1 MYLACFFIKSFGEV
15 WKLKVIYV
23 TNWKMLFKAVFPTGV
38 LSRGPLW
45 PLYLAVWD
53 FLQKA
58 FEVQTKSKSTKLCKK
73 CTLPPFATKDSTLQ
87 WWLPERIKCLSFS
100 IIWKHLEK
108 QLMIIKTS
116 AILCV
121 KYHVPVFSLSFSDAP
136 SFHHNIMFFLVS
148 LIHAQSCHHNIM
160 CAFQVWQNFGNHS
173 TLLSTFLI
181 TFVTSSHMWRKT
193 SYEK

>member
-1 MYLACFFIKSFGEV
+1 MKRNKKGPLILTLIFQQHIILLLLHVSKYIVTSFCHACIWHIFIKSFWEV

-38 LSRGPLW
+38 LSRGPLCMNW

-108 QLMIIKTS
+108 HQVNTIDNS
-116 AILCV
+116 Q
-121 KYHVPVFSLSFSDAP
+121 
-136 SFHHNIMFFLVS
+136 NIS
-148 LIHAQSCHHNIM
+148 N
-160 CAFQVWQNFGNHS
+160 
-173 TLLSTFLI
+173 
-181 TFVTSSHMWRKT
+181 SSG
-193 SYEK
+193 

>member
-1 MYLACFFIKSFGEV
+1 MHVFGMFFIKSFGEV

-73 CTLPPFATKDSTLQ
+73 MHFATFRHEGLNSAVMIT
-87 WWLPERIKCLSFS
+87 
-100 IIWKHLEK
+100 WKNK
-108 QLMIIKTS
+108 
-116 AILCV
+116 
-121 KYHVPVFSLSFSDAP
+121 
-136 SFHHNIMFFLVS
+136 MFEF
-148 LIHAQSCHHNIM
+148 
-160 CAFQVWQNFGNHS
+160 
-173 TLLSTFLI
+173 
-181 TFVTSSHMWRKT
+181 
-193 SYEK
+193 